1 MKINH
6 IAIWVKDLE
15 QMAQFY
21 HTYFGFSIVQK
32 YHNASKQFTS
42 RFLTSK
48 EESSRIELMH
58 KPNLLSNVEGDVS
71 ISGLAHIAIS
81 VGSKEEVERL
91 TSLLQNEGHTIMSKP
106 RTTGD
111 GNDESG
117 ILDPE
122 NNNIKRTGLGS

>member
-21 HTYFGFSIVQK
+21 HTYFGFSIGQK

-48 EESSRIELMH
+48 EGGSRIELMH
-58 KPNLLSNVEGDVS
+58 KPNLLSNIEGDVS
-71 ISGLAHIAIS
+71 LYGLAHIAIS
-81 VGSKEEVERL
+81 VGSKEEVECL
-91 TSLLQNEGHTIMSKP
+91 TSLLEHEGYTIMSEP

-111 GNDESG
+111 GYYESV
-117 ILDPE
+117 IFDPE
-122 NNNIKRTGLGS
+122 NNILEITI